1 MNKKKNY
8 LIVQQL
14 PSPYPLN
21 WNRANTNQDITVN
34 TSTAHFPKLFLE
46 GGNVLVEIDPESQTT
61 GKLSA
66 TELRSGVYKFLK
78 FEAVSL

>member
-8 LIVQQL
+8 FIVQQL

-21 WNRANTNQDITVN
+21 WNRANTNQEITGN
-34 TSTAHFPKLFLE
+34 ASTAHFPRLFLE

-66 TELRSGVYKFLK
+66 TELRSGVLLIFK
-78 FEAVSL
+78 V